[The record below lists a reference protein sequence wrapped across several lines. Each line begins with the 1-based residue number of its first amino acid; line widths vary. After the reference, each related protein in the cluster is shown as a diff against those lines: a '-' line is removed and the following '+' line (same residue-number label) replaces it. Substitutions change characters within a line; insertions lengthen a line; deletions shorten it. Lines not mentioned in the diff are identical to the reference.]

1 MKSQTENQICAH
13 PLDRGKAN
21 CRIEKQSSGNEVA
34 WITLSHE
41 GKMNSIGSAM
51 ITDLLA
57 IFAELKT
64 RDALRVAVINGSGD
78 RAFVGGAFLPELE
91 GLDPETGRAF
101 ITRLHSACQAVRDC
115 PVPVIAS
122 LQGYCLGA
130 GTELAASC
138 DFRLADHSL
147 VVGMPEVRVGLP
159 SVIEAALLP
168 MLIGWGK
175 TREML
180 LTGANYSAEAAASM
194 GFVDT
199 LAESGSL
206 DDLVEER
213 VSQIVSAGPLAVRAQ
228 KQLTNAWESLSPEEG
243 IRLGIDYLAKAYETD
258 EPQRMM
264 MPLLKK

>member
-64 RDALRVAVINGSGD
+64 RGALRAVVLGGDGD

-91 GLDPETGRAF
+91 ALNPDSARAF
-101 ITRLHSACQAVRDC
+101 ITRLHDACQAVRDC
-115 PVPVIAS
+115 PVPVIAR
-122 LQGYCLGA
+122 LRGYCLGA
-130 GTELAASC
+130 GAELAASC
-138 DFRLADHSL
+138 DFRLADDSL
-147 VVGMPEVRVGLP
+147 VIGMPEVRVGLP

-180 LTGANYSAEAAASM
+180 LTAANYEAKEALAM

-199 LAESGSL
+199 LVETGNL
-206 DDLVEER
+206 DELVETR
-213 VSQIVSAGPLAVRAQ
+213 VSRIVSAGPLAVRAQ
-228 KQLTNAWESLSPEEG
+228 KKLIKAWESLTPDEA
-243 IRLGIDYLAKAYETD
+243 ICLGIDYLARAYETD
-258 EPQRMM
+258 EPQRLMA
-264 MPLLKK
+264 PLLKK